1 MCGIV
6 AYIGNKQALPVLLQ
20 GLRDLEYR
28 GYDSAGVVILNEG
41 KFSRVREIGK
51 VDRLSKKIDAFRRRS
66 EGVRPTEEPQNSS
79 KEILRASDA
88 LGAQDD
94 GIFRGTI
101 GIAHT
106 RWATHGGVT
115 EFNAHPHIVNNEL
128 AVVHNGII
136 ENYRELKEKL
146 LNDGFEFQS
155 ETDTE
160 VLACLIYKE
169 YKHLEKAG
177 MKAGA
182 SHILREAVRSALL
195 QVRGTYGLVVM
206 HKNHPFEFIAA
217 RLGSPL
223 VIGYGDGE
231 NYIASDPTPIL
242 PYTKRM
248 AFLDDGEIAVIDT
261 GTPKISNLNN
271 ELVAK
276 VLSNIE
282 WDQQKAQKGGFEH
295 FMLKEIFDQP
305 VVFEDALR
313 GRLDMEEGTAKLG
326 GLNMTLEQMAS
337 IKRVIIIAEG
347 TAKLAGLI
355 GKYAFERLANLP
367 VEVDSSSEFRYRD
380 PIVNKSTLAFV
391 ISQSGETAD
400 TIMAVREAKRK
411 GAFVRSIVNVVGST
425 IARET
430 GAGTY
435 IHAGPELSV
444 ASTKAYSNMIAI
456 LMLYALQFGRL
467 KHTSLATGQRM
478 LQALLEIPEKMNEVL
493 KQNDE
498 IKNIAKQYIKYHNI
512 LYIGRGV
519 NYPVALEG
527 ALKLKE
533 ISYIHA
539 EGFAGGELK
548 HGPLALVSKDV
559 PVIAILTKNQL
570 YEKMKSSIQE
580 VRARGARTLVIAN
593 DEDAKEVA
601 DDIIYVPKTMELLE
615 PLLNTI
621 PLQLFAYHMAVALGR
636 DVDRPRNLAK
646 SVTVE

>member
-28 GYDSAGVVILNEG
+28 GYDSAGVVVLDGG
-41 KFSRVREIGK
+41 KFNRIREVGK
-51 VDRLSKKIDAFRRRS
+51 VDKLSKKI
-66 EGVRPTEEPQNSS
+66 GEEKMHGS
-79 KEILRASDA
+79 
-88 LGAQDD
+88 
-94 GIFRGTI
+94 I

-136 ENYRELKEKL
+136 ENYRELKEKIT
-146 LNDGFEFQS
+146 DKKYES

-160 VLACLIYKE
+160 VLAKWIYQNYEALKDAE
-169 YKHLEKAG
+169 SNAEKRG
-177 MKAGA
+177 
-182 SHILREAVRSALL
+182 SDLLSQAVRESLL
-195 QVRGTYGLVVM
+195 AVRGTYGIVVM
-206 HKNHPFEFIAA
+206 HKDHPHQLVAA

-223 VIGYGDGE
+223 AIGFADNEY
-231 NYIASDPTPIL
+231 YIASDVTPML
-242 PYTKRM
+242 PYTKKVT
-248 AFLDDGEIAVIDT
+248 FLDDGEVASINGDGLKIVNLRDQIIQKPVTEID
-261 GTPKISNLNN
+261 
-271 ELVAK
+271 
-276 VLSNIE
+276 
-282 WDQQKAQKGGFEH
+282 WDLQTAQKGGFEH

-337 IKRVIIIAEG
+337 VNRVIIIAEG
-347 TAKLAGLI
+347 TAKLAGTI
-355 GKYAFERLANLP
+355 GKYAFERFANLP

-380 PIVNKSTLAFV
+380 PIVNKHTLAFV

-456 LMLYALQFGRL
+456 LMLYALEFGRL

-478 LQALLEIPEKMNEVL
+478 LQALLEIPEKMNAIL
-493 KQNDE
+493 KLSDE
-498 IKNIAKQYIKYHNI
+498 IKKIAGQYKQYHNI

-519 NYPVALEG
+519 NYPVAMEG

-559 PVIAILTKNQL
+559 PVVAILTKNQL
-570 YEKMKSSIQE
+570 YEKMKSSIME
-580 VRARGARTLVIAN
+580 VRARGARTLVIASEG
-593 DEDAKEVA
+593 DEEAKEVA

>member
-1 MCGIV
+1 MSFSNKDFMCGIV
-6 AYIGNKQALPVLLQ
+6 GYIGNKQALPILLQ

-28 GYDSAGVVILNEG
+28 GYDSAGVVVLDNG
-41 KFSRVREIGK
+41 KFDRVREVGK
-51 VDRLSKKIDAFRRRS
+51 VDMLAKKIDAFRRHPERS
-66 EGVRPTEEPQNSS
+66 EGSHKRDSSASPQN
-79 KEILRASDA
+79 DA
-88 LGAQDD
+88 LT
-94 GIFRGTI
+94 GTI

-115 EFNAHPHIVNNEL
+115 EFNAHPHVVDGKL

-136 ENYRELKEKL
+136 ENYRELKKKL
-146 LNDGFEFQS
+146 KDQKFES

-160 VLACLIYKE
+160 VLAKWIYQN
-169 YKHLEKAG
+169 YKGDLAK
-177 MKAGA
+177 
-182 SHILREAVRSALL
+182 AVRESLL
-195 QVRGTYGLVVM
+195 EVRGTYGLVVM
-206 HKNHPFEFIAA
+206 HVDHPHQLVAA

-223 VIGYGDGE
+223 AIGIADGE
-231 NYIASDPTPIL
+231 YYIASDVTPML
-242 PYTKRM
+242 PYTKQVT
-248 AFLDDGEIAVIDT
+248 FLDDGEIASINGDGVKIVNLRDEIVNKTSTQIDWD
-261 GTPKISNLNN
+261 
-271 ELVAK
+271 VA
-276 VLSNIE
+276 
-282 WDQQKAQKGGFEH
+282 KAQKGGFEH

-305 VVFEDALR
+305 TVFEDALR
-313 GRLDMEEGTAKLG
+313 GRVDMTEGTAKLG
-326 GLNMTLEQMAS
+326 GLNMTERQMREV
-337 IKRVIIIAEG
+337 KRVMIIAEG
-347 TAKLAGLI
+347 TARYAGLV

-367 VEVDSSSEFRYRD
+367 TEVDFSSEFRYRD
-380 PIVNKSTLAFV
+380 PIVNESTLVFV

-400 TIMAVREAKRK
+400 TLMAAREAKRK
-411 GAFVRSIVNVVGST
+411 GAVVRGIVNVIGST

-435 IHAGPELSV
+435 IHAGPELAV
-444 ASTKAYSNMIAI
+444 ASTKAYTNMVAV
-456 LMLYALQFGRL
+456 LLLYALQFGRL

-478 LQALLEIPEKMNEVL
+478 LQSLLEIPEKMNVVL
-493 KQNDE
+493 KQSDA
-498 IKNIAKQYIKYHNI
+498 IKQMAQEYKNFHNI
-512 LYIGRGV
+512 LFIGRGA
-519 NYPVALEG
+519 NYPVSLEG

-559 PVIAILTKNQL
+559 PVVAVLSKDQL

-580 VRARGARTLVIAN
+580 VRARGARTFVIATEG
-593 DEDAKEVA
+593 DEEAREVA
-601 DDIIYVPKTMELLE
+601 DDIIYVPDTMELLE